1 MAGKDVQVGC
11 YVPDGDTPLTIR
23 WQFHG
28 KEVSHT
34 MGVSTTKLGARSNI
48 LTIESATHGHSGNY
62 TCVASNPAGESR
74 HVASLT
80 VHGRNIAS
88 NVSSL
93 PGSTLINLHT
103 FCSQFPSF
111 YSHLHSTTV
120 SLLPTLTYPRSILS
134 YPRKH
139 LTRRSP
145 STPVAEVPVLF
156 PMSFNSDR
164 HLEGE
169 MAQINCVV
177 QKGDS
182 PLLLSWLYNGQPLTP
197 SDHTK
202 VLEVGR
208 SSILTIDPVKGHH
221 QGNYTCVAANPAG
234 EMAVH
239 AQLFVNGTLWYWV
252 TSPYLAEP
260 PVVSPIGFNLPQYL
274 EDDMAQT
281 NCVVQ
286 KGDQPLILSW
296 LYNGQRLT
304 PSDHTKVLEVGR
316 SSILTI
322 DPVKGHHQGNYTCVA
337 SNPAG
342 EMAVHAQL
350 FVNGTCYF
358 SSLLTFLDLVTSE
371 PPVVSPIAFNL
382 PQYLEDDMAQG
393 NCVVHKGDHPIMI
406 SWLFNGQPVTISD
419 EVQIMAMGQRS
430 SILTIDPVKG
440 HHQGN
445 YTCVAANHA
454 GAMAVHEQL
463 YVNEPPVVSPIGFN
477 LEYLE
482 GDLAQTNCVVQKG
495 DNPVLISWLFNG
507 LPLVSSDHVE
517 IAGMGKKTS
526 ILTIDPVMGDHRGN
540 YSCVASN
547 PAGQMAVHA
556 ILHME
561 LIFFFGLNSNP
572 RLAEPPVVSRIGFDP
587 EYLEGDMA
595 QTNCVVQ
602 KGDSPLLISWQFNG
616 LPLTN
621 SDHVEIAGM
630 GKRSSILT
638 IDPVMGDHRGNYTC
652 VASNPAGEMA
662 VHAILHVN
670 GAPLC
675 LLLLYDEV
683 QINAMGQRSSILTID
698 PVKGHHQ
705 GNYSCVAANPAGQ
718 MAVHM
723 ALAVNGTPF
732 LEGEVAQSNCV
743 LTSGDKPVVI
753 SWLFNGRPLHS
764 TDDVQIDKV
773 GGRTSILTIDPVRG
787 HHQGNYTCVASNH
800 AGQMAVDTT
809 MVVNE
814 PPLLLPIH
822 LESDRFLEGDFAQLN
837 CVLRSGDRP
846 VTTTWLFNGR
856 PLVPSDDV
864 HVTKMGQ
871 RSSILTIDPVRG
883 HNQGNYTCVA
893 TNQAGEAAVHTRLE
907 VQGKQRGTGG

>member
-1 MAGKDVQVGC
+1 
-11 YVPDGDTPLTIR
+11 
-23 WQFHG
+23 
-28 KEVSHT
+28 
-34 MGVSTTKLGARSNI
+34 
-48 LTIESATHGHSGNY
+48 
-62 TCVASNPAGESR
+62 
-74 HVASLT
+74 
-80 VHGRNIAS
+80 
-88 NVSSL
+88 
-93 PGSTLINLHT
+93 
-103 FCSQFPSF
+103 
-111 YSHLHSTTV
+111 
-120 SLLPTLTYPRSILS
+120 
-134 YPRKH
+134 
-139 LTRRSP
+139 
-145 STPVAEVPVLF
+145 
-156 PMSFNSDR
+156 MSFNSDR

-239 AQLFVNGTLWYWV
+239 AQLFVN
-252 TSPYLAEP
+252 EP

-350 FVNGTCYF
+350 FVN
-358 SSLLTFLDLVTSE
+358 E

-556 ILHME
+556 ILH
-561 LIFFFGLNSNP
+561 
-572 RLAEPPVVSRIGFDP
+572 
-587 EYLEGDMA
+587 
-595 QTNCVVQ
+595 
-602 KGDSPLLISWQFNG
+602 
-616 LPLTN
+616 
-621 SDHVEIAGM
+621 
-630 GKRSSILT
+630 
-638 IDPVMGDHRGNYTC
+638 
-652 VASNPAGEMA
+652 
-662 VHAILHVN
+662 VN
-670 GAPLC
+670 GA
-675 LLLLYDEV
+675 
-683 QINAMGQRSSILTID
+683 S
-698 PVKGHHQ
+698 
-705 GNYSCVAANPAGQ
+705 
-718 MAVHM
+718 
-723 ALAVNGTPF
+723 
-732 LEGEVAQSNCV
+732 
-743 LTSGDKPVVI
+743 
-753 SWLFNGRPLHS
+753 
-764 TDDVQIDKV
+764 
-773 GGRTSILTIDPVRG
+773 
-787 HHQGNYTCVASNH
+787 
-800 AGQMAVDTT
+800 
-809 MVVNE
+809 
-814 PPLLLPIH
+814 
-822 LESDRFLEGDFAQLN
+822 
-837 CVLRSGDRP
+837 
-846 VTTTWLFNGR
+846 
-856 PLVPSDDV
+856 
-864 HVTKMGQ
+864 
-871 RSSILTIDPVRG
+871 
-883 HNQGNYTCVA
+883 
-893 TNQAGEAAVHTRLE
+893 
-907 VQGKQRGTGG
+907 